1 MAVTQKDVMMTF
13 SQVSLTRRGLLA
25 AGGALGAGALLAACG
40 GQSDETGTLA
50 SSADAVGSWK
60 FTDDQPK
67 DLTADSTPK
76 KIVAFTGAA
85 AALADLGL
93 QDSIVGVFGET
104 KKADG
109 TAEAQA
115 GSLDIGKVEIIGN
128 AWGEFSVEKYAALQ
142 PELLVT
148 HMFDPGDY
156 WYVPTESKDQIL
168 KLAPT
173 AAITVGR
180 VPLNKPIERYAEL
193 AASLGADLNAAKV
206 TEAKARFEKAAADLS
221 EAAKASGGIKV
232 LAGSGSADIFY
243 VSNPK
248 VSSDIM
254 YFKELGVDIIVPE
267 KTDGGDYYES
277 LSWEN
282 ADKYHADIIFLDART
297 GTLQPND
304 LASKPGWSALPAVK
318 ANQVFPWQAVPIYSW
333 AGSAPLIEALTAA
346 IKKSKKLA

>member
-1 MAVTQKDVMMTF
+1 MTF
-13 SQVSLTRRGLLA
+13 SQVSLSRRGLLA
-25 AGGALGAGALLAACG
+25 AGGAIGAGALLAACG
-40 GQSDETGTLA
+40 GQSEETGTPA
-50 SSADAVGSWK
+50 SSAAAAAGPWK

-76 KIVAFTGAA
+76 KIVAFTGTA

-115 GSLDIGKVEIIGN
+115 GSLDISKVEIIGN
-128 AWGEFSVEKYAALQ
+128 AWGEFSVEKYAALA

-148 HMFDPGDY
+148 HMFDPGAY
-156 WYVPTESKDQIL
+156 WYLPDESKDQIL

-173 AAITVGR
+173 ATITVGR

-193 AASLGADLNAAKV
+193 AASLGADLGSAKI
-206 TEAKARFEKAAADLS
+206 TADKARFEKAAADLS
-221 EAAKASGGIKV
+221 AAAKASGGIKV
-232 LAGSGSADIFY
+232 LAGSGAADIFY

-304 LASKPGWSALPAVK
+304 LAAKPGWSALPAVK

>member
-1 MAVTQKDVMMTF
+1 MMKF
-13 SQVSLTRRGLLA
+13 SQVSLSRRGLLA
-25 AGGALGAGALLAACG
+25 AGGAVGAGALLAACG
-40 GQSDETGTLA
+40 GESAESGTPA
-50 SSADAVGSWK
+50 SSAAAAGPWK

-76 KIVAFTGAA
+76 KIVAFTGVA

-93 QDSIVGVFGET
+93 QDSIAGVFGET

-109 TAEAQA
+109 TAEAGA
-115 GSLDIGKVEIIGN
+115 GSLDISKVEIIGN
-128 AWGEFSVEKYAALQ
+128 KWGEFSVEKYAALT
-142 PELLVT
+142 PDLLVT
-148 HMFDPGDY
+148 HMFDPGAY
-156 WYVPTESKDQIL
+156 WYLPDESKDQIL

-173 AAITVGR
+173 ATITVGR

-193 AASLGADLNAAKV
+193 AASLGADLNSSKV
-206 TEAKARFEKAAADLS
+206 VADKARFEKAAADLS

-254 YFKELGVDIIVPE
+254 YFKELGVDVIVPE

-282 ADKYHADIIFLDART
+282 ADKYHADIIFLDARP

-304 LASKPGWSALPAVK
+304 LAAKPGWSALPAVK
-318 ANQVFPWQAVPIYSW
+318 ANQVFPWEAVPIYSW
-333 AGSAPLIEALTAA
+333 ASSAPLIEALTAA

>member
-1 MAVTQKDVMMTF
+1 MSYSNLSF
-13 SQVSLTRRGLLA
+13 SRRGLLA
-25 AGGALGAGALLAACG
+25 AGGAAGLGALLSACG
-40 GQSDETGTLA
+40 DNEETGSPSSDA
-50 SSADAVGSWK
+50 SAPAAAAGPWS

-67 DLTADSTPK
+67 ELKADKTPS
-76 KIVAFTGAA
+76 KIVAFTGTA
-85 AALADLGL
+85 AALVDLGL

-109 TAEAQA
+109 TAEDQA
-115 GSLDIGKVEIIGN
+115 GDLDINKVQIIGN
-128 AWGEFSVEKYAALQ
+128 AWGEFSVEKYAALS

-148 HMFDPGDY
+148 HMFDPGAY
-156 WYVPTESKDQIL
+156 WYIPAESQDKIL
-168 KLAPT
+168 GLAPT
-173 AAITVGR
+173 ATITVGR
-180 VPLNKPIERYAEL
+180 VPLTKPIERYAEL
-193 AASLGADLNAAKV
+193 AASLGADLNAPKV

-221 EAAKASGGIKV
+221 AAAKASGGIKV
-232 LAGSGSADIFY
+232 LAGSGAADIFY

-248 VSSDIM
+248 VSSDLM

-282 ADKYHADIIFLDART
+282 ADKYAADIIFLDART

-333 AGSAPLIEALTAA
+333 NGAAPLLEALTAA